1 MIKKIVLF
9 FVCIISVSMLHAQQ
23 TKEDIQKKQQ
33 QLQSEIK
40 QLNNT
45 LSEIKL
51 SKKQSLGQVALVQRK
66 IAARQELIG
75 NINTDIK
82 RIDNNIYKQS
92 IEISRLK
99 KELDSLKVNY
109 SKSLVF
115 AYKNRSNYDYLNFLF
130 SATNFNDAIKR
141 LSYLKSYKQ
150 YRETQVSTIVQTQ
163 TLLKTKLG
171 TLTTDKTE
179 KGSALK
185 DQNTQLVV
193 LEDDKKEKDQVVK
206 GLLGKEKDIAVQIK
220 TNQKNQQKLQAS
232 LQVIINREIAEAKK
246 KADADAKKKEADRI
260 AKVKADAADAKQKA
274 DADAKQKAD
283 AAKLQTTNN
292 TKTATDAKTI
302 ANPNTTAAKT
312 DVKTNDVNKVVT
324 DVAVAPK
331 KTERVYTPLESDPAN
346 MNLSLNFESN
356 RTRLPWPV
364 DKGYIAIHF
373 GRYEYSD
380 KLTGV
385 STGIYIATPTGTA
398 VKSVANGEVSAVFD
412 LGGQQAIVIK
422 HGKYFTVYSNI
433 TSIKVSRGSQVNA
446 GAVLGNAGVAD
457 DGEGQIL
464 FMVTDG
470 NNNLD
475 PERWLRPR

>member
-1 MIKKIVLF
+1 MIKKIILF
-9 FVCIISVSMLHAQQ
+9 SVFLICICTLHAQQ
-23 TKEDIQKKQQ
+23 TKEEIQKKQQ

-45 LSEIKL
+45 LAEIKS
-51 SKKQSLGQVALVQRK
+51 SKKQSLGQIALVQRK
-66 IAARQELIG
+66 ITARQELID

-92 IEISRLK
+92 VEINHLK
-99 KELDSLKVNY
+99 KELDSLKANY
-109 SKSLVF
+109 AKSLVF

-163 TLLKTKLG
+163 TLLKTKIG
-171 TLTTDKTE
+171 ILTNNKTE
-179 KGSALK
+179 KGSVLK
-185 DQNTQLVV
+185 EQNTQLVV
-193 LEDDKKEKDQVVK
+193 LEDDKKEKDQVIK
-206 GLLGKEKDIAVQIK
+206 GLQGKEKDIAAQIK

-246 KADADAKKKEADRI
+246 KAEVEAKKKEADRI
-260 AKVKADAADAKQKA
+260 AKVKADAEAKK
-274 DADAKQKAD
+274 KAD
-283 AAKLQTTNN
+283 AAKLLAANDSKTSTD
-292 TKTATDAKTI
+292 TKTSTDAGTTATKTDTKTNDV
-302 ANPNTTAAKT
+302 ANVATAPNTTA
-312 DVKTNDVNKVVT
+312 
-324 DVAVAPK
+324 K
-331 KTERVYTPLESDPAN
+331 KIERVYTPLESDPAN

-356 RTRLPWPV
+356 RSRLPWPV
-364 DKGYIAIHF
+364 DKGYVSIHF
-373 GRYEYSD
+373 GHYAYSD
-380 KLTGV
+380 KLTGI
-385 STGIYIATPTGTA
+385 STGIYIATPAGTP

-412 LGGQQAIVIK
+412 LGGQQAIVVK
-422 HGKYFTVYSNI
+422 HGKYFTVYNNI
-433 TSIKVSRGSQVNA
+433 TSIKVSRGTQVSA

-457 DGEGQIL
+457 DGDGQIL